1 MTSKPK
7 STVVQILP
15 ALTTGGVERGTI
27 ELSKELIEKD
37 FRPLIISE
45 EGDPQEVSIF
55 KFVHSHSKP

>member
-55 KFVHSHSKP
+55 KFVDSHSKS